1 MKTLICFVGVITAL
15 PLLAQKTF
23 DTPDAAAKALIQ
35 AASNNDTAQLAAIFG
50 PNGGSLLTSGNPEQD
65 KAERQEFSSVATKK
79 YQLEKDSMTNDRM
92 ILSIGSEDWPFPVP
106 IIRKD
111 GKWSFDS
118 EMGRMSMQARR
129 IGANELDVIEACA
142 GYVGR
147 QEEYAKQHNM
157 HYASTI
163 KGLAN
168 QVPKEFIDA
177 TGSNPK
183 PYHGYYFE
191 VLKSQ
196 GPNAPGGSTNYVASK
211 EMTNGFALIAWPAE
225 YGVTGVHTFIVSRDG
240 IVYEKDLGQPS
251 HAKFAPLVVYDPDN
265 TWMPVN

>member
-1 MKTLICFVGVITAL
+1 MKTLICFVGAITTL

-23 DTPDAAAKALIQ
+23 DTPDAAAQALIQ
-35 AASNNDTAQLAAIFG
+35 AASNNDTAQLAEIFG
-50 PNGGSLLTSGNPEQD
+50 PKGGSLLTSGNPEQD
-65 KAERQEFSSVATKK
+65 KAERQEFSSVARKK
-79 YQLEKDSMTNDRM
+79 YQLEKDSMDNDRM
-92 ILSIGSEDWPFPVP
+92 ILSIGTEDWPFPAP
-106 IIRKD
+106 IVRKD

-118 EMGRMSMQARR
+118 GMGQMSIQARR
-129 IGANELDVIEACA
+129 IGSNELDAIEVCA

-147 QEEYAKQHNM
+147 QEEYAKQHSM

-168 QVPKEFIDA
+168 QVPKEFIEA
-177 TGSNPK
+177 TGANPK

-196 GPNAPGGSTNYVASK
+196 GSNAPGGPAHYMTSK
-211 EMTNGFALIAWPAE
+211 DMTKGFGLIAWPAE
-225 YGVTGVHTFIVSRDG
+225 YGVTGVHSFIVSRDG

-251 HAKFAPLVVYDPDN
+251 NVKAAPIVVYDPDN
-265 TWMPVN
+265 TWVPVN